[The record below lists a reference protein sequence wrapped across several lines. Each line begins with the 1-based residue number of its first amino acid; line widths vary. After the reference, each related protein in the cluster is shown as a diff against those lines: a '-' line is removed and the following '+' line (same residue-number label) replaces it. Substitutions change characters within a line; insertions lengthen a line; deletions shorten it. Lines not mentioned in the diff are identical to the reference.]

1 MNKKR
6 FIERLNLHLD
16 GELSA
21 EESSNL
27 LEAVR
32 RNPEYHRIYLQYCQ
46 IYSACSR
53 LGDNFVKT
61 RPVTAWRQKAYAIGG
76 MAAALALLGLAAQN
90 LTPFIGKTPEAALLA
105 QNSAEGVNAGVSSMP
120 LPVLDV
126 NELDRREILTD
137 NVSLRTVRY
146 DMDRLFELEDD
157 IPAFSS
163 PANVE
168 FASFSVAD
176 TNRPDNV
183 WQREFAFGSAV
194 QASTFEHEALT
205 ADEEEAQAFS
215 VRTLGSASDE
225 MRAAQVRFDLRRAAA
240 VAGAESRK

>member
-1 MNKKR
+1 MNKRR

-21 EESSNL
+21 EESNRL

-46 IYSACSR
+46 IFNACSR
-53 LGDNFVKT
+53 LGSGFVEAK
-61 RPVTAWRQKAYAIGG
+61 PVSAWRQKAYAAGG

-90 LTPFIGKTPEAALLA
+90 LSPFIGGAAERDLVA
-105 QNSAEGVNAGVSSMP
+105 QVPSESVNAGIVSEP
-120 LPVLDV
+120 LLVLDV
-126 NELDRREILTD
+126 NELDRAEFLAESAT
-137 NVSLRTVRY
+137 LRTVRY

-163 PANVE
+163 PTKVE

-176 TNRPDNV
+176 TKRPDNV
-183 WQREFAFGSAV
+183 WQREFAFGAAV
-194 QASTFEHEALT
+194 KASTFEHEALT
-205 ADEEEAQAFS
+205 AEEGEAKAFS
-215 VRTLGSASDE
+215 VSTLGSATDE
-225 MRAAQVRFDLRRAAA
+225 LRAAQVRFDLSRAAA
-240 VAGAESRK
+240 TATGEPRK